1 MDTPPNIAI
10 NEEADNTLKSQ
21 EEFLQIL
28 IILPDPTLIR
38 IYRNLFAVNG
48 YTNSVST
55 TDPAEALEIV
65 RKGGIGLVLTGQMA
79 SSDPLVKML
88 RAIRAIPE
96 GKAIPCILLGAST
109 AINKEFFDIKT
120 LGLAMPLIAP
130 ANRDM
135 LQQATDNVLRM
146 AAS

>member
-1 MDTPPNIAI
+1 MDIPPNIAI

-28 IILPDPTLIR
+28 IILPDPTMIR

-65 RKGGIGLVLTGQMA
+65 RKGGIGLVLTGQM
-79 SSDPLVKML
+79 SDSAPLVKMVADIHAL
-88 RAIRAIPE
+88 PE
-96 GKAIPCILLGAST
+96 GKNMPCILLVPSKSLSKEMY
-109 AINKEFFDIKT
+109 AIQSVKPVT
-120 LGLAMPLIAP
+120 PLSPPVNA
-130 ANRDM
+130 DM
-135 LQQATDNVLRM
+135 LNQATRSVL
-146 AAS
+146 A